1 MTLDHISHS
10 SIDLFLKCRKRWKTE
25 YIDKINSSSPAM
37 ARGIALHEGANEIN
51 RLIIADKE
59 SLAPE
64 DVDVIVDKVARKYKI
79 MQSLDKFAELK
90 SLLHAFALKQ
100 FENRRRIIESEF
112 KFEFEVS
119 AGKLFTG
126 RIDEIAVDDAD
137 NIIIT
142 DYKSTTL
149 MRDRAEIKA
158 DTQLN
163 LYAYAVCLSFASAKR
178 ANIYIAQQ
186 YLDTGIRTELV
197 LFEKERIETV
207 ESWLKLMYEE
217 MEAETE
223 YESSPEAEHCFSCPR
238 KCEAYKDWCEKDL
251 LGYDLTDIDSMING
265 YNILKAKK
273 SQIEAQY
280 KQNVEGLKVSLAYM
294 PDRTFEHNG
303 TKYKLVPKERTMP
316 AQELRIDKFDQIV
329 VVNDKIKKRMQNENK
344 N

>member
-1 MTLDHISHS
+1 
-10 SIDLFLKCRKRWKTE
+10 
-25 YIDKINSSSPAM
+25 
-37 ARGIALHEGANEIN
+37 
-51 RLIIADKE
+51 
-59 SLAPE
+59 
-64 DVDVIVDKVARKYKI
+64 VDVIIDKVARKYKV
-79 MQSLDKFAELK
+79 MQSIGNYADLK
-90 SLLHAFALKQ
+90 SLLHNFALKQ
-100 FENRRRIIESEF
+100 FENRRQIIESEF
-112 KFEFEVS
+112 KFKVEVS
-119 AGKLFTG
+119 EGKLITG

-149 MRDRAEIKA
+149 MRNRDEIKA

-163 LYAYAVCLSFASAKR
+163 LYAYAICLSFAG
-178 ANIYIAQQ
+178 NIYIAQQ

-197 LFEKERIETV
+197 LWEKERIETV

-251 LGYDLTDIDSMING
+251 LGYDLKDIDSMING

-303 TKYKLVPKERTMP
+303 TKYKLVQKQRDMP
-316 AQELRIDKFDQIV
+316 AQEARIDKFDQIV
-329 VVNDKIKKRMQNENK
+329 VIKDKIKKRMQNES
-344 N
+344 